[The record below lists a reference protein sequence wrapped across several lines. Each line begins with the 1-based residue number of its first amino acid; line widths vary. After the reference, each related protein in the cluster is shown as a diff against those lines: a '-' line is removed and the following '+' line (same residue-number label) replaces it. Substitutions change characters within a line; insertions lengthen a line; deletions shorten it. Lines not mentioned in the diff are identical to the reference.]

1 MFEFDIV
8 FYLCPHCRVAGMNTC
23 SYLYSSTIDIKS

>member
-1 MFEFDIV
+1 MFNIV
-8 FYLCPHCRVAGMNTC
+8 FYLCLLCRIAGMNTY

>member
-1 MFEFDIV
+1 MFNLV
-8 FYLCPHCRVAGMNTC
+8 FYLFPLCRVAGMNTC

>member
-1 MFEFDIV
+1 MFNIV
-8 FYLCPHCRVAGMNTC
+8 LCLCPHYRVVGMNTC